1 MAYQD
6 LRKRGLR
13 SVSADQI
20 KTLMHA
26 LTESEPDSNT
36 AQHPQ
41 IREEQSADIE
51 EGAFK
56 ILMDLSQIM
65 DNQGTFKNNT
75 YKH

>member
-1 MAYQD
+1 
-6 LRKRGLR
+6 
-13 SVSADQI
+13 
-20 KTLMHA
+20 MHA
-26 LTESEPDSNT
+26 LTESEPESST
-36 AQHPQ
+36 VKHPQ

-65 DNQGTFKNNT
+65 DNQGTFKNNN